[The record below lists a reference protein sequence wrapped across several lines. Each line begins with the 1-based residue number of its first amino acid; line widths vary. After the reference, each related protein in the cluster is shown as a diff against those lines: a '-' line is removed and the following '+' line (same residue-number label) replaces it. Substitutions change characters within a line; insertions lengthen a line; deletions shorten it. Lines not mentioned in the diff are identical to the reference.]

1 MFLELHF
8 VALVDDDDGESPS
21 EVVDEHEDD
30 ESVGLICD
38 RSITQLVAGLQ
49 C

>member
-1 MFLELHF
+1 M
-8 VALVDDDDGESPS
+8 ALVDDDDGESPS

>member
-1 MFLELHF
+1 M
-8 VALVDDDDGESPS
+8 ALVDDDNESSS
-21 EVVDEHEDD
+21 EVGDEHEDD
-30 ESVGLICD
+30 ESVDMICN

>member
-1 MFLELHF
+1 MFLELHL
-8 VALVDDDDGESPS
+8 VALVDDDNESSS
-21 EVVDEHEDD
+21 EVVNEHEDD
-30 ESVGLICD
+30 GVNLICD

>member
-8 VALVDDDDGESPS
+8 VALVDDDDESSS

-30 ESVGLICD
+30 ESVNLICD
-38 RSITQLVAGLQ
+38 RSISQLVAGLQ

>member
-8 VALVDDDDGESPS
+8 VALVDDDASS
-21 EVVDEHEDD
+21 EVVGEHEDD
-30 ESVGLICD
+30 ENVDLICN
-38 RSITQLVAGLQ
+38 RSIIQLVTSLQ

>member
-8 VALVDDDDGESPS
+8 VTLVDDDESPS
-21 EVVDEHEDD
+21 EEVDEHEDD
-30 ESVGLICD
+30 ESVDLICD
-38 RSITQLVAGLQ
+38 RLITQLVAGLQ

>member
-8 VALVDDDDGESPS
+8 VALVDGDDESSS

-30 ESVGLICD
+30 ESVNLICN